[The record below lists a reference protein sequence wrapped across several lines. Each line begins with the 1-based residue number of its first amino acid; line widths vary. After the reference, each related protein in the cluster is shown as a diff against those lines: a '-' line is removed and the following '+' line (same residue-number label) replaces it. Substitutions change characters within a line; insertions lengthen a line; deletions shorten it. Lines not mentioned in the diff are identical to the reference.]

1 MPGLRGRT
9 TLADILHRFSSYGGV
24 EDKETS
30 QISSTFMSD
39 DDGRSDRESRSGPLH
54 LTGRAARTRFVIEV
68 LALHHLDRLLLL
80 TSSAEPPEVGP
91 RHAAPHARYALLI
104 SFADA
109 VSHLS
114 DYPPLG

>member
-1 MPGLRGRT
+1 
-9 TLADILHRFSSYGGV
+9 
-24 EDKETS
+24 
-30 QISSTFMSD
+30 MSD

-109 VSHLS
+109 VSHLHIRLS
-114 DYPPLG
+114 TIGVNISEHLLRNHPLRQPNRQSLQMTLAAKLLVF